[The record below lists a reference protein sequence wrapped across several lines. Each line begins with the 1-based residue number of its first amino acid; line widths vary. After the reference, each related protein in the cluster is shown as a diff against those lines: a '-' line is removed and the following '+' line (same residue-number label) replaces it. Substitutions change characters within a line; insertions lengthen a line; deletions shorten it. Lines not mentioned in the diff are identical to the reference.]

1 METSLNQ
8 MCVGRIYYRT
18 WMVLLISASWPCRRN
33 VIITQNAR
41 TASHTNVWAG
51 QEPLGREQNAY
62 DLSHH
67 HKIQIERVQNR
78 HGIFHSQ
85 FDKSQGTDRW
95 MQHDKH
101 IRTINSLIQIEQKKS
116 NSKFP
121 MIHTFTLA
129 NILKAIKQKQR
140 VILSPRIVLIIS
152 TTYPRNFQVILT
164 SLMLS
169 DIDGVRLSYNRLL
182 LAGTSSSHAVAR
194 LPAYNQPL

>member
-1 METSLNQ
+1 
-8 MCVGRIYYRT
+8 
-18 WMVLLISASWPCRRN
+18 
-33 VIITQNAR
+33 
-41 TASHTNVWAG
+41 
-51 QEPLGREQNAY
+51 
-62 DLSHH
+62 
-67 HKIQIERVQNR
+67 
-78 HGIFHSQ
+78 
-85 FDKSQGTDRW
+85 
-95 MQHDKH
+95 
-101 IRTINSLIQIEQKKS
+101 
-116 NSKFP
+116 